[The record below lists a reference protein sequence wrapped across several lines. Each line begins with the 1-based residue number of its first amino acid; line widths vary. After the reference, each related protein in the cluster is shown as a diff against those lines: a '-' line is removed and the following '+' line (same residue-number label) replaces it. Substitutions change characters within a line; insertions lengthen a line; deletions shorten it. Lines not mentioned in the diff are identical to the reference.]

1 MTPNQKEWAD
11 ARDRLG
17 SALAA
22 LGYPEELADLL
33 ARQLKSPKAIGRMT
47 SYVREVR
54 PRSMEMIA
62 DELFAICSDVEA
74 WHAKKAGEAAQAGYN
89 AWLNSAIRW
98 QNAEEEDD

>member
-62 DELFAICSDVEA
+62 DEMLAICSEISA
-74 WHAKKAGEAAQAGYN
+74 WRERKESQEAQAGYN
-89 AWLNSAIRW
+89 AWLNSDSRP
-98 QNAEEEDD
+98 ESGEED